1 MEDKYTPTIH
11 YRYGQL
17 QRENAALRAQLDEA
31 LDMIL
36 LAVDQIMDG
45 DGLWNAL
52 NRKRLSTYLSR
63 MFAKWFSRRRRC
75 MSTAKCF

>member
-31 LDMIL
+31 LDMVL

-45 DGLWNAL
+45 DGLDCEGMTQYVEL
-52 NRKRLSTYLSR
+52 TRKQIGGEE
-63 MFAKWFSRRRRC
+63 
-75 MSTAKCF
+75 